1 MIEARKFD
9 GRPPHY
15 SWGGYVLKQTKDYL
29 IVANIPGRTLHHH
42 RRATVYTYDNYSL
55 EFYPFEADFTVGLD
69 IERTGEM
76 SYYCNIC
83 LPSVLQDETLSFID
97 LDLDLVYRNGVWQV
111 VDEDEFMEN
120 QRLYHYPVE
129 LIERTRASF
138 DQQVSTEQSLRA
150 LRDDQSAATNVS
162 VIVQP
167 DPSRSVGRSSHPVI
181 GSVSPEM
188 HRQQIT
194 VRRTVTSRTWSRV
207 RTGTTRLHPNTHD

>member
-1 MIEARKFD
+1 MKLKRLTIEARKLD
-9 GRPPHY
+9 GCPHY
-15 SWGGYVLKQTKDYL
+15 SWDGYVLKQTKDYL
-29 IVANIPGRTLHHH
+29 LVANIPGRTLHHH

-129 LIERTRASF
+129 LIERTRASLLNLQERIAQQQFPF
-138 DQQVSTEQSLRA
+138 DGYLDA
-150 LRDDQSAATNVS
+150 F
-162 VIVQP
+162 IP
-167 DPSRSVGRSSHPVI
+167 
-181 GSVSPEM
+181 
-188 HRQQIT
+188 T
-194 VRRTVTSRTWSRV
+194 VMNMNDGKDTQ
-207 RTGTTRLHPNTHD
+207 